1 LYAQRVN
8 LQLAAEIARTKAVD
22 NHAHHVIP
30 GGSDRDF
37 DALPV
42 DNMEPSSDQV
52 RLRPGAPE
60 KLKAAPIAK
69 PSRGSIVLV

>member
-22 NHAHHVIP
+22 NHAHPVIP

-60 KLKAAPIAK
+60 TLKAAPTAE
-69 PSRGSIVLV
+69 PSKGSIVLV